1 MYDITIVGGTT
12 IASIIILMVIAMV
25 YIEYQLVDCK
35 NYLEDNIDKNK
46 LLKALQEYYKEEISL
61 LKIESLSGKFK
72 VPEFMVMECVKE
84 LVKEKKCSYN
94 KKEQTVIITG
104 FGLKEN

>member
-1 MYDITIVGGTT
+1 MGKRL
-12 IASIIILMVIAMV
+12 S
-25 YIEYQLVDCK
+25 DCAFWL
-35 NYLEDNIDKNK
+35 YDNINKNK
-46 LLKALQEYYKEEISL
+46 LLEALREYHKEGISL

-72 VPEFMVMECVKE
+72 VPEFMVIEYVKE

-104 FGLKEN
+104 FGLKE